1 MESLSLSISIPTRS
15 SDHCTTQLLKPNS
28 TSLRSSH
35 PTRNFTPHCSN
46 SPQNH
51 ASPTPLTGANLHG
64 NSPKA
69 LFFSIFT
76 GLSFPCSCFAS
87 EIAAPTEE
95 IPSKINLEAI
105 LVSIDE
111 LLTRYPFVA
120 FGVAFIWLA
129 AVPLTQQYM
138 QKYKFISAINAFKK
152 LRDDPNYQML
162 DIRDKRA
169 LAYLNS
175 PNLKLLKKSAR
186 QVHFVGGN
194 EDAFVKEVMEKFPEP
209 QSTNVCIIDHFDGN
223 SITVAELLVKS
234 GFKEAYAIRGGLR
247 GSKGW
252 QEIQEELLPL
262 SVRVYPKKK
271 AKVLE
276 LEQGNSTDAIQPDED
291 MDSGIK
297 RGEEII
303 KGSVTMP
310 LEINSSGYRPLSPYT
325 NYPDLK
331 PPSSPTPSKPSVA
344 PVDAV

>member
-1 MESLSLSISIPTRS
+1 MESLSLAISIPTRS
-15 SDHCTTQLLKPNS
+15 SDHCTTQLLKPNFN
-28 TSLRSSH
+28 SLRSSLS
-35 PTRNFTPHCSN
+35 TRNLTPHCSN

-51 ASPTPLTGANLHG
+51 VSLTPLLPRPQALTGANLYG

-76 GLSFPCSCFAS
+76 GLSFPFSCFAS

-105 LVSIDE
+105 VVSIDE

-209 QSTNVCIIDHFDGN
+209 QSTNVCIID
-223 SITVAELLVKS
+223 
-234 GFKEAYAIRGGLR
+234 
-247 GSKGW
+247 
-252 QEIQEELLPL
+252 Q
-262 SVRVYPKKK
+262 
-271 AKVLE
+271 
-276 LEQGNSTDAIQPDED
+276 
-291 MDSGIK
+291 
-297 RGEEII
+297 
-303 KGSVTMP
+303 
-310 LEINSSGYRPLSPYT
+310 
-325 NYPDLK
+325 
-331 PPSSPTPSKPSVA
+331 
-344 PVDAV
+344 

>member
-209 QSTNVCIIDHFDGN
+209 QSTNVCIID
-223 SITVAELLVKS
+223 
-234 GFKEAYAIRGGLR
+234 
-247 GSKGW
+247 
-252 QEIQEELLPL
+252 Q
-262 SVRVYPKKK
+262 
-271 AKVLE
+271 
-276 LEQGNSTDAIQPDED
+276 
-291 MDSGIK
+291 
-297 RGEEII
+297 
-303 KGSVTMP
+303 
-310 LEINSSGYRPLSPYT
+310 
-325 NYPDLK
+325 
-331 PPSSPTPSKPSVA
+331 
-344 PVDAV
+344 